1 MSEADRFPFGLLSVA
16 LDGTVVEANR
26 QAQVLAGGGEAP
38 VVGLRI
44 DQLLTGGSRLLYHTY
59 LLPLLQLHGQ
69 VQEFAM
75 SLAAGGGRVSEVLVF
90 ASLMREREPAVIQL
104 SLFPTRERARIE
116 RELLRVQRVADA
128 VPGMLFEYA
137 VDAEGRGQFP
147 YASAGAFELYGLRPE
162 QLAQSDEPLLA
173 LVHPDDRAALAQTRR
188 QASPRENAWSGTYR
202 ARRRHGGE
210 GWAWHAVRA
219 MPRVQADG
227 SVVWHGVVT
236 DITRQ
241 REMELADEAR
251 KAAEQA
257 SRAKT
262 EFLARMSHE
271 LRTPLNGMIG
281 FAHLLAGDAGAA
293 LDDEQRRRLGIIESC
308 GQRLV
313 TLVDEVL
320 DISRIEAGRVELQ
333 AVDVPLLPL
342 LGEVLQ
348 VVEPMARVRG
358 VALELDTSTPLVARA
373 DADRLAQVMTNLLSN
388 AVKYNRPQGRVDVS
402 VQALNGEVRIEVRD
416 TGLGMNETQL
426 SQLFQPFNR
435 LGAERTRT
443 EGTGL
448 GLVITRNLVELMGGR
463 LQVDSEPGRG
473 TVMSVVLPQ
482 GAPAGV
488 AAESDAGPAIESGA
502 ESLGPRHVLYVEDNA
517 VNVMLLEAMLES
529 MPQVVLHVAEDGASA
544 LAAAQAE
551 RPDLLLLDM
560 NLPDTDGCTLL
571 ARLRGIEGMATVPAV
586 VVSADAMPHQVE
598 QARRAGFH
606 SYWTKPLDVERVRRD
621 VQRLLAAPGA
631 GGDADTTVSAR

>member
-26 QAQVLAGGGEAP
+26 QAQMLAGGGEAP
-38 VVGLRI
+38 IVGQRI
-44 DQLLTGGSRLLYHTY
+44 DRLLTAGSRLLYHTY

-75 SLAAGGGRVSEVLVF
+75 SLVAGGGQVSEVLVF
-90 ASLMREREPAVIQL
+90 ASLLRDREPAAIEL
-104 SLFPTRERARIE
+104 ALFSTRERARIE

-137 VDAEGRGQFP
+137 VDAEGRGHFP

-162 QLAQSDEPLLA
+162 QLAHSDEPLLS

-188 QASPRENAWSGTYR
+188 QASPRESAWSGTYR

-210 GWAWHAVRA
+210 GWAWHAVRS

-236 DITRQ
+236 DITHQ

-271 LRTPLNGMIG
+271 LRTPLNGIIG

-313 TLVDEVL
+313 TLIDEVL
-320 DISRIEAGRVELQ
+320 DISRIEAGRVDLQ

-342 LGEVLQ
+342 LGEALQ

-358 VALELDTSTPLVARA
+358 VELKLDTSTPLVARA
-373 DADRLAQVMTNLLSN
+373 DADRLAQVTTNLLSN
-388 AVKYNRPQGRVDVS
+388 AVKYNRPRGRVDVS
-402 VQALNGEVRIEVRD
+402 VQALSGEVRIEVRD
-416 TGLGMNETQL
+416 TGLGMNEMQL

-463 LQVDSEPGRG
+463 LQVNSEPGRG

-482 GAPAGV
+482 GALAGL
-488 AAESDAGPAIESGA
+488 AAQADAGPASVSG
-502 ESLGPRHVLYVEDNA
+502 EEGLGPRRVLYVEDNA

-529 MPQVVLHVAEDGASA
+529 MPQVVLHVAEDGATA

-606 SYWTKPLDVERVRRD
+606 SYWTKPLDVERVRHD
-621 VQRLLAAPGA
+621 VQRLLASPGA
-631 GGDADTTVSAR
+631 GGDTDTTVSAR